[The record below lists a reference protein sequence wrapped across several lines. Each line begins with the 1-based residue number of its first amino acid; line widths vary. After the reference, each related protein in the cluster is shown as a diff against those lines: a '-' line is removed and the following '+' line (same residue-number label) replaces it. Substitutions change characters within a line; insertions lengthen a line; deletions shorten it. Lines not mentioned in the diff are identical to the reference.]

1 MPKTGDLLRRLRRA
15 GFVLLRHGDSHDIWE
30 NPATKKRVVVPRHN
44 RDIPTGTYF
53 AILGDAGLT
62 GDDD

>member
-1 MPKTGDLLRRLRRA
+1 LRRA
-15 GFVLLRHGDSHDIWE
+15 GFVLLRHGASHDIWE